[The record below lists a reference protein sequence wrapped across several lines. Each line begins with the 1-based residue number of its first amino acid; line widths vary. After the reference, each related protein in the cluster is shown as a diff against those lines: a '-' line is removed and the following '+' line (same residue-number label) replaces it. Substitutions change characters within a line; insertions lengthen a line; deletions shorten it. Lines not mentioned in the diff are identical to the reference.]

1 MADDEGEHTSLI
13 LLLESLRDGGKPCCP
28 ALPQEDGP
36 STHNRLGAELH
47 QGGVVAG
54 VHDGMDQV
62 VLRTRPCVWHV
73 CTIARSVSICCADGQ
88 IRL

>member
-1 MADDEGEHTSLI
+1 
-13 LLLESLRDGGKPCCP
+13 
-28 ALPQEDGP
+28 
-36 STHNRLGAELH
+36 LH

-54 VHDGMDQV
+54 VHDGIDQV